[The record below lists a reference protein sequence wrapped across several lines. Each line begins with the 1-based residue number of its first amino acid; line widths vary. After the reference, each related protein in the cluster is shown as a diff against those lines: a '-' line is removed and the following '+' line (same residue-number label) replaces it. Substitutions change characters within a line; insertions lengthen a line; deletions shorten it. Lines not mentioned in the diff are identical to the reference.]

1 MRILIAS
8 PYLPWPSSTGGNAA
22 QFSAL
27 KCLQEDHQFTLVCP
41 IYDRAHEACARDLQA
56 SLPKVHVRAIYCG
69 SESAARFG
77 RPNMVVRLARRLVR
91 GGRRLLLPPA
101 PAPATAAGAS
111 VPYYPFGPLPDRY
124 IEALQEELAKEV
136 DLCQMEFAEMLPLG
150 TWFPPDIPRLF
161 IQHQIHFVYA
171 SRFLEAY
178 GTNSHAEYLVSVMKA
193 QEVLYLQKYHGVIT
207 FSEQDRQ
214 VLLPY
219 VPPDRLFTSP
229 FPIPTDPGI
238 TRVLPPAFDGR
249 FLFLGS
255 AEHGPNRDALEWLI
269 TKIWPEILR
278 QLPTAQLT
286 VIGYW
291 SKPVEARLTAPSIKF
306 SGYVRDLGPTMRGGI
321 MLVPLRIG
329 SGIRVKIMVAMAQ
342 GVPVVSTSVG
352 CEGLQ
357 VSDGEELLVR
367 DGESEFAAA
376 AIRLA
381 RDHDLWHKVSSAG
394 LSAVMQHYSPADVR
408 RRRNEIYAALTK
420 SERPLHTHAK

>member
-1 MRILIAS
+1 M
-8 PYLPWPSSTGGNAA
+8 
-22 QFSAL
+22 
-27 KCLQEDHQFTLVCP
+27 
-41 IYDRAHEACARDLQA
+41 
-56 SLPKVHVRAIYCG
+56 VR
-69 SESAARFG
+69 
-77 RPNMVVRLARRLVR
+77 N
-91 GGRRLLLPPA
+91 GRRLLLPPPPPPPP
-101 PAPATAAGAS
+101 PAKMT
-111 VPYYPFGPLPDRY
+111 VPYYPFYPLPDRY
-124 IEALQEELAKEV
+124 IEALQEELSKEV

-150 TWFPPDIPRLF
+150 TWFPQDIPRLF

-171 SRFLEAY
+171 SRFLEAC

-193 QEVLYLQKYHGVIT
+193 QEVVYLQKYHGVVT
-207 FSEQDRQ
+207 FSDQDRQ

-269 TKIWPEILR
+269 TKIWPEIVR
-278 QLPTAQLT
+278 QMP
-286 VIGYW
+286 
-291 SKPVEARLTAPSIKF
+291 SARLVVVGDWKEKSRIGFTDPSVTF
-306 SGYVRDLGPTMRGGI
+306 LGYVRDLASTLRGAI

-329 SGIRVKIMVAMAQ
+329 SGIRVKIMVAMGQ

-381 RDHDLWHKVSSAG
+381 RDHDLWHKMSSAG
-394 LSAVMQHYSPADVR
+394 LSSLIQHYSPANVR

-420 SERPLHTHAK
+420 SERLLHTHAK